1 MKRWIV
7 TAACVVALAAGVAY
21 TQQPGAQKGAPAGK
35 LATVGGKVSYG
46 VGLNIGENLKQMQE
60 NGAEIDVQLVYQG
73 LQDAL
78 AGKEP
83 AVSEADLQAAMQ
95 QFEREFA
102 QKQAEERINAN
113 PELKALAEKTKKE
126 GQEYLAKNK
135 TKQGVKTTQSGLQYE
150 VLEEGDGKSPTAQDS
165 VTVNYEGKLLDGTT
179 FDSSYQRGQ
188 PAQFPVQRVIPGW
201 AEALQMMKPG
211 GKWRLHIPPDLA
223 YGLTPPPTSQIPPNA
238 VLVFDV
244 ELLEVAQA
252 GQPQSQG
259 QPQRRPQTQAQ
270 PKQGTKK

>member
-21 TQQPGAQKGAPAGK
+21 TQQPGQKAAPAGK

-83 AVSEADLQAAMQ
+83 AVSEEDLQAAMQ

-102 QKQAEERINAN
+102 QKQAEARINAN
-113 PELKALAEKTKKE
+113 PELKALADKTKKE
-126 GQEYLAKNK
+126 SQEYLAKNK

-150 VLEEGDGKSPTAQDS
+150 VLEEGEGKSPTAQDV
-165 VTVNYEGKLLDGTT
+165 VTVHYEGKLLDMTT

-188 PAQFPVQRVIPGW
+188 PARFPVNGVIPGW
-201 AEALQMMKPG
+201 TEALKMMKTG

-223 YGLTPPPTSQIPPNA
+223 YGLTPPQGSQIPPNA

-259 QPQRRPQTQAQ
+259 QPQGRPQTQAQ